1 MSLHD
6 DAECYWNRPS
16 RRGRKLPPMP
26 GAAPAIPMPTQAQ
39 RAAAAK
45 RRRSTPIP
53 NCPQPE

>member
-1 MSLHD
+1 MSLHE
-6 DAECYWNRPS
+6 DAECYWHRPS
-16 RRGRKLPPMP
+16 RRGRDLPPIP
-26 GAAPAIPMPTQAQ
+26 GEVQTPKMPTKAQ